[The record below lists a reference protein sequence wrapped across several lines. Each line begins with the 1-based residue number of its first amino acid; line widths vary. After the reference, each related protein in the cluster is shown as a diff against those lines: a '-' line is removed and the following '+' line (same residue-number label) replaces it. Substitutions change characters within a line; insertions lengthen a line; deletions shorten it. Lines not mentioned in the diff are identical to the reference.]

1 MTRTLLV
8 LALIAFVAIALLGM
22 RSAWTRRLREQAH
35 IAEPHA
41 LAAADAVAGPWSGTY
56 LGAVFAERWLDRVTV
71 HTLGARGVA
80 EVSLTIDG
88 VNISRSGERSFS
100 IPKADVVAVRAD
112 KGLAGRAYEDGGI
125 VVITFR
131 LGDTPVD
138 IGFRF
143 PSTEDHLAALA
154 ALAPEVT
161 S

>member
-8 LALIAFVAIALLGM
+8 VALIGLVALSLFGM
-22 RSAWTRRLREQAH
+22 RRAWSSRLQAQSDMVQPLGLSG
-35 IAEPHA
+35 AEA
-41 LAAADAVAGPWSGTY
+41 QAGPWPGTY
-56 LGAVFAERWLDRVTV
+56 LGAVHAGRWLDRITA
-71 HTLGARGVA
+71 HTLGAKGPASVA
-80 EVSLTIDG
+80 LNAKGINVA
-88 VNISRSGERSFS
+88 RSGELSFS
-100 IPKADVVAVRAD
+100 VPKADVIGVRAD
-112 KGLAGRAYEDGGI
+112 KGLAGRVYEDGGI

>member
-8 LALIAFVAIALLGM
+8 AALVALVALCLLGM
-22 RSAWTRRLREQAH
+22 RRSWNARNERQAD
-35 IAEPHA
+35 IAMPVPLGGTE
-41 LAAADAVAGPWSGTY
+41 LVAGPWSGTY
-56 LGAVFAERWLDRVTV
+56 LGAVFADRWLDRITV

-80 EVSLTIDG
+80 NVSLTASGID
-88 VNISRSGERSFS
+88 ISRPGELSFS
-100 IPKADVVAVRAD
+100 VPKADVIAVRAD
-112 KGLAGRAYEDGGI
+112 KGIAGRAYEDGGI
-125 VVITFR
+125 VVVSFR
-131 LGDTPVD
+131 LGDTPID